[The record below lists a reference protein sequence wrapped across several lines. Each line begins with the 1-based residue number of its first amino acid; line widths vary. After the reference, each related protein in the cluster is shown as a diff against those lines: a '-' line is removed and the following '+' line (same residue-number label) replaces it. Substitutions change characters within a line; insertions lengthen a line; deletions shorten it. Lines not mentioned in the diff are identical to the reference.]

1 LDRTNDITIPTF
13 TIELL
18 KISYEIV
25 RSLNLIRFRLKTTDD
40 VAKKL
45 GFSVWIEAN
54 TLLSDTNPDANSYY
68 ENSTLPNKWSVVL
81 TQPFSQKSKN
91 IPC

>member
-1 LDRTNDITIPTF
+1 M
-13 TIELL
+13 ELL

-54 TLLSDTNPDANSYY
+54 TLFSNTNPEANSYY
-68 ENSTLPNKWSVVL
+68 KNSTLPNKWSVVL
-81 TQPFSQKSKN
+81 TQPFSKN
-91 IPC
+91 ITC